1 MKAAVQQ
8 QIVGAGFPIILLT
21 YQSCPQKLCRRCT
34 QKNSLI
40 FAAASVS
47 QASIRDAASSLS
59 VGCTIEIDDWISLM
73 NKFDRITFDP
83 SVMAGQACIRGI
95 RITVSLILNLL
106 ANGRSE
112 AEIIDEYPELDIE
125 DIHQSL
131 SYAAS
136 LL

>member
-1 MKAAVQQ
+1 
-8 QIVGAGFPIILLT
+8 
-21 YQSCPQKLCRRCT
+21 
-34 QKNSLI
+34 
-40 FAAASVS
+40 
-47 QASIRDAASSLS
+47 
-59 VGCTIEIDDWISLM
+59 M

-112 AEIIDEYPELDIE
+112 AEIINEYPELDIE